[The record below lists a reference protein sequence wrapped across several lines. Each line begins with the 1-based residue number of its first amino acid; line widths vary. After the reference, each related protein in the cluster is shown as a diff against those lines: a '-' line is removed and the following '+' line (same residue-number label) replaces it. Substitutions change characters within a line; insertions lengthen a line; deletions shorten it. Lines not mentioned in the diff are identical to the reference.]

1 MQGLPFPMHC
11 ASTPLTM
18 RFCAA
23 CSGSYK
29 AICTHTHTSTRTH
42 THAHKRTHNDAQ
54 TRAHVSTFTS
64 LKMLKLKAKSIHW
77 QTILPWLARGRTFSL
92 HTCTHTQAHVRTIE
106 KHVSMSSR
114 FNKPPN
120 AHPHLWHSS
129 TRRLTLRCHNV
140 GQVWTNTSMN
150 LALNYATSCTHRHTH
165 TQAHTLQHTRAICA
179 YTQTWKKLELDQW
192 NKERFQQ
199 KHVDH
204 KFLTSREKPT
214 ILVLHTQPRM
224 CMNIHTQIHT

>member
-1 MQGLPFPMHC
+1 MQWKLQGHLH
-11 ASTPLTM
+11 
-18 RFCAA
+18 
-23 CSGSYK
+23 
-29 AICTHTHTSTRTH
+29 THTHKHSHAHTRTQKNTQWCTNTSSCKH
-42 THAHKRTHNDAQ
+42 IYQLKNAETQGQIYSLTDNSALTRSRTH
-54 TRAHVSTFTS
+54 
-64 LKMLKLKAKSIHW
+64 
-77 QTILPWLARGRTFSL
+77 ILITHM
-92 HTCTHTQAHVRTIE
+92 HTNASACTPIE

-129 TRRLTLRCHNV
+129 TRRLTLQCHNV
-140 GQVWTNTSMN
+140 AQVWTNTSMN

>member
-29 AICTHTHTSTRTH
+29 AICTHTDTHTQ
-42 THAHKRTHNDAQ
+42 THAHKSTHNDAQ

-64 LKMLKLKAKSIHW
+64 IKNAETQGQIHSL
-77 QTILPWLARGRTFSL
+77 TDNSALTRTRM
-92 HTCTHTQAHVRTIE
+92 HTLITHMHSHASACTPIE

-129 TRRLTLRCHNV
+129 ARRLTLRCHNV
-140 GQVWTNTSMN
+140 AQVWTNTSMN
-150 LALNYATSCTHRHTH
+150 FALNYATGCTHRDTH
-165 TQAHTLQHTRAICA
+165 AGRHFATSTCNLHVQA
-179 YTQTWKKLELDQW
+179 
-192 NKERFQQ
+192 NM
-199 KHVDH
+199 
-204 KFLTSREKPT
+204 EKT
-214 ILVLHTQPRM
+214 KNM
-224 CMNIHTQIHT
+224 